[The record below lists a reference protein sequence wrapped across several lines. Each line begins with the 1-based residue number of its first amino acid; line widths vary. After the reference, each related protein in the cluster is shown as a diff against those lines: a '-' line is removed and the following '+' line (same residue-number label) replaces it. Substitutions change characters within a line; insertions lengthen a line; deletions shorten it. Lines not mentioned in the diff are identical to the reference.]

1 MSIDESGGR
10 EGGERRVA
18 DLPASLQVKRRH
30 DTASPPF
37 PHSLA
42 VGGRAADEEQQGAPV
57 PVVAHQG
64 GRGEGRHLRGDHP
77 RHEEEALQGGAERQR
92 ARRGAHAQVLQGR
105 ESCDW
110 TSSLMYLQ
118 WDNT

>member
-1 MSIDESGGR
+1 MKIDESGGR

-30 DTASPPF
+30 DTASPILPVT
-37 PHSLA
+37 

-77 RHEEEALQGGAERQR
+77 RHEEEALQGRAERQR

-105 ESCDW
+105 ES
-110 TSSLMYLQ
+110 TV
-118 WDNT
+118 NGRVR